1 TLNSAILE
9 IVEILNLEIKQRNVS
24 LVLCLAEPSPVAN
37 INRVELE
44 QVVHNLVRN
53 SIEALG
59 TSEQPQ
65 KRITIHTVAD
75 HTVNIIQV
83 SDNGPGLSP
92 DTLAQLFQP
101 FFTTKSSGMGLG
113 LSLSQRIVQRVGGL
127 LTASNKDGAVFTI
140 TLPKA
145 EIRPVTA
152 PFIPLVAFDAT
163 NGMQPEHDIK
173 HFAARANKRYAG

>member
-1 TLNSAILE
+1 MDANVRDARRAGRILGKIRDYIANTAAAPEITTLNSAILE

-75 HTVNIIQV
+75 HTVNII
-83 SDNGPGLSP
+83 
-92 DTLAQLFQP
+92 
-101 FFTTKSSGMGLG
+101 
-113 LSLSQRIVQRVGGL
+113 
-127 LTASNKDGAVFTI
+127 
-140 TLPKA
+140 
-145 EIRPVTA
+145 
-152 PFIPLVAFDAT
+152 
-163 NGMQPEHDIK
+163 
-173 HFAARANKRYAG
+173 